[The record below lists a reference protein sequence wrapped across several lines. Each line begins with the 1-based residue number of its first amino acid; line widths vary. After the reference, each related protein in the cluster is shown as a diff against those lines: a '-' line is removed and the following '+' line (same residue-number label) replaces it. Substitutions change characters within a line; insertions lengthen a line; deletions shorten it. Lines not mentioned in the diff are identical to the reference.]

1 MFKSYL
7 RSLGMLCLSLIL
19 TTVVRAQG
27 DVTASWDFENDLP
40 AGIQSATNY
49 QGVTADIPSTVEGIA
64 MHVDATN
71 GKLYCIGRNNA
82 QFNSG
87 TILQVPVKSAKD
99 LVTVKAYPGYN
110 KINIGGVA
118 MVENE
123 ETHRATSAEA
133 AQGYVEVVSTGG
145 SYIYKVEVVQVS
157 MI

>member
-64 MHVDATN
+64 MQPTASFTA
-71 GKLYCIGRNNA
+71 LA
-82 QFNSG
+82 
-87 TILQVPVKSAKD
+87 
-99 LVTVKAYPGYN
+99 
-110 KINIGGVA
+110 
-118 MVENE
+118 
-123 ETHRATSAEA
+123 ETMPSLTA
-133 AQGYVEVVSTGG
+133 APSCRCP
-145 SYIYKVEVVQVS
+145 
-157 MI
+157 